1 MGKAWCAAW
10 LLALCWDGARL
21 TLFEGIFCKSQMMLF
36 CCCLSKFSL
45 GGVKHANAKLPFSK
59 GDVLQAQVTELTV
72 IIQQSFIRLIF

>member
-1 MGKAWCAAW
+1 
-10 LLALCWDGARL
+10 
-21 TLFEGIFCKSQMMLF
+21 MMLF

-59 GDVLQAQVTELTV
+59 GDVVQAQVTELTV